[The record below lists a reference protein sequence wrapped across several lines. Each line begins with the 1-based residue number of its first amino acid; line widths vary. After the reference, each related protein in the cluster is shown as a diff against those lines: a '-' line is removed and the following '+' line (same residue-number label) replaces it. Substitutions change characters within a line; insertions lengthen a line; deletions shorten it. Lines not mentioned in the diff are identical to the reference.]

1 MDVRRLNDNSR
12 EHLIAVARY
21 SSLLTAIGVLAALAL
36 GSATGRGRWF
46 ILAVVFAAWSVSVGY
61 VGWWHFGNASW
72 RESDSGKRQLPGEL
86 PRAGGQG

>member
-21 SSLLTAIGVLAALAL
+21 SSLLTALGVLAALTL
-36 GSATGRGRWF
+36 GAATGRERWYL
-46 ILAVVFAAWSVSVGY
+46 LAVVFTVWTFGVGY

-72 RESDSGKRQLPGEL
+72 REVHDAGQLPGEL
-86 PRAGGQG
+86 PGPGRQG

>member
-21 SSLLTAIGVLAALAL
+21 SSLLTALGVLVALAL
-36 GSATGRGRWF
+36 GAATGRESWF
-46 ILAVVFAAWSVSVGY
+46 VLAVVFAVWSFGVGW

-72 RESDSGKRQLPGEL
+72 REARDGQDQLRGRVPGSSRE
-86 PRAGGQG
+86 A